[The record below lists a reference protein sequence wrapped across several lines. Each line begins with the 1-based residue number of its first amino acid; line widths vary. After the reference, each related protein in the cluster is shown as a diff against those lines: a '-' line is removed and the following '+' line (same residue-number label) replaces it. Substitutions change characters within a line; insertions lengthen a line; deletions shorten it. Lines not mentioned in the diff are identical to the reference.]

1 LVLSHFGL
9 LGSPRDPISIRV
21 ALGTIVMFAG
31 VLLTIL

>member
-1 LVLSHFGL
+1 L